1 MIREAARFAAG
12 WLPPPVRAQI
22 ARRRFGYA
30 GGSATFDIART
41 PNADGTVS
49 LEIKDGPRMLLTPDV
64 EPDFAFNF
72 VENADSRDEMRS
84 FMRLSRMGPDDG
96 LLLDVGAHKGL
107 FSLVHLALGAGHRA
121 LLIDPSR
128 PLMQAAGSLLRL
140 NGVSG
145 RGEMLIA
152 GAGGETAVRKV
163 VTDAL
168 GFAQPAGDA
177 PGEDT
182 PFMTIDDICASRQLK
197 PALLKIDVEGAEAEV
212 LRGSRATLR
221 THHPAICLELHLD
234 ELERRGESA
243 GTLLDELAAMG
254 YRFESTRGDA
264 LPLWRLR
271 RSLMAIVRV
280 VAR

>member
-1 MIREAARFAAG
+1 M
-12 WLPPPVRAQI
+12 
-22 ARRRFGYA
+22 
-30 GGSATFDIART
+30 
-41 PNADGTVS
+41 
-49 LEIKDGPRMLLTPDV
+49 
-64 EPDFAFNF
+64 
-72 VENADSRDEMRS
+72 
-84 FMRLSRMGPDDG
+84 
-96 LLLDVGAHKGL
+96 
-107 FSLVHLALGAGHRA
+107 
-121 LLIDPSR
+121 
-128 PLMQAAGSLLRL
+128 
-140 NGVSG
+140 
-145 RGEMLIA
+145 
-152 GAGGETAVRKV
+152 
-163 VTDAL
+163 TDAL

-197 PALLKIDVEGAEAEV
+197 PAILKIDVEGAEAEV

-221 THHPAICLELHLD
+221 RHHPAICLELHLD

>member
-30 GGSATFDIART
+30 GASATFDIART
-41 PNADGTVS
+41 ANADGTVA
-49 LEIKDGPRMLLTPDV
+49 LEIKDGPRMLLTPDI

-84 FMRLSRMGPDDG
+84 FMRLSRLGPDDG

-121 LLIDPSR
+121 LLIEPSR
-128 PLMQAAGSLLRL
+128 PLMQAAASLLRL

-145 RGEMLIA
+145 RGELLIA
-152 GAGGETAVRKV
+152 GAGGETAVRKI

-177 PGEDT
+177 PGDDT
-182 PFMTIDDICASRQLK
+182 PFTTIDDICASRHLK
-197 PALLKIDVEGAEAEV
+197 PAILKIDVEGAEAEV
-212 LRGSRATLR
+212 LRGARATLG
-221 THHPAICLELHLD
+221 THHPTICLELHLD